1 MCVCAALSVAFAA
14 MKLVLAT
21 VLVVLVTAAA
31 VAQFVLLIL
40 KTDGEAGFSHHTV
53 ALPAFIAFPLATAV
67 FGALAV
73 WELRNLGFGNAAL
86 IRERRSEHQ
95 QARLN
100 VGEVRNAVA
109 AQIVRSYYQA
119 RLRRDQIEAA
129 RRQVEAAA
137 EALPLNFKGILG
149 GQLRAIEGLQAVD

>member
-1 MCVCAALSVAFAA
+1 

-73 WELRNLGFGNAAL
+73 WELATRGHPLHVYTLAAMAL
-86 IRERRSEHQ
+86 LAAGTLWTTGLLVRKFDLVQNVRHLHALLPVTVAMVLSAVLFFVGVVLQRARQQRKQQEARDGVHVQ
-95 QARLN
+95 QKQARS
-100 VGEVRNAVA
+100 RW
-109 AQIVRSYYQA
+109 QH
-119 RLRRDQIEAA
+119 
-129 RRQVEAAA
+129 
-137 EALPLNFKGILG
+137 
-149 GQLRAIEGLQAVD
+149 